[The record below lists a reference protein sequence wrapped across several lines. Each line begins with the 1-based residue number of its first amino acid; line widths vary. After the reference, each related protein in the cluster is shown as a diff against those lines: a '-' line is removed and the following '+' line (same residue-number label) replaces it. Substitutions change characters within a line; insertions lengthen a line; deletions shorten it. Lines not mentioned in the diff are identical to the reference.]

1 MIYDVYII
9 YYIYTYIYIY
19 TLRFPSETSS
29 SLSSKEMGMC
39 ATPALLRVIEVSN
52 CAAMR
57 CTSTIADITGGITAV
72 DRCSS
77 CVAQSFS

>member
-1 MIYDVYII
+1 MSYVYLIYDAYII
-9 YYIYTYIYIY
+9 YILYIY
-19 TLRFPSETSS
+19 TLRLPSETSS

-39 ATPALLRVIEVSN
+39 ATLLRVIEVSN

-57 CTSTIADITGGITAV
+57 WTSTIADITGGITAV

-77 CVAQSFS
+77 CA